1 MKKNIDNVLGIRT
14 LSLNWQA
21 QTHPRSPHN
30 CLDLNI
36 IYLSKDEG
44 GEICCLKFVV
54 NDYR

>member
-21 QTHPRSPHN
+21 QTHPRGPHN